1 MEGDVMNQR
10 SASDLGESR
19 EVPLPYMHKD
29 QRTVI
34 VAMDHALAMG
44 QAAGLANPRRVL
56 AQAGERARADGAI
69 LTPGAARLRNVVAPN
84 LPWLLTADYYANSV
98 DPGHPGSEELHGM
111 LWTGAYAKR
120 MGACG
125 VKCLW
130 VHGQSDSREH
140 TASLESVARLI
151 EDAHHHDLSV
161 MVESVMWG
169 PRLAATHQRDA
180 QRVASAARMA
190 YELGADIIKVAMP
203 ETIGPLAEV
212 AALSPAP
219 IVVMGG
225 PVEQPETLFGRI
237 RDALDGGVRGVAL
250 GRNIW
255 GARHV
260 GGMLNALNGMVH
272 DDCTVAEAM
281 ERMQASEA

>member
-1 MEGDVMNQR
+1 MNH
-10 SASDLGESR
+10 SHSGFLGENHGGSR
-19 EVPLPYMHKD
+19 PYLHKD
-29 QRTVI
+29 GRTVI

-44 QAAGLANPRRVL
+44 QAAGLANPSHVL
-56 AQAGERARADGAI
+56 EQASMGAGADGAI
-69 LTPGAARLRNVVAPN
+69 LTAGAARLRHAAAPN
-84 LPWLLTADYYANSV
+84 LPWFLTADYYAKSV
-98 DPGHPGSEELHGM
+98 DPGHPGSEEIHGM

-130 VHGQSDSREH
+130 VHGQSDPREH
-140 TASLESVARLI
+140 TASLERVARLI
-151 EDAHHHDLSV
+151 EDAHDHGLSV

-169 PRLAATHQRDA
+169 PRLEVAHQRDSE
-180 QRVASAARMA
+180 RVASAARMA

-203 ETIGPLAEV
+203 EKIGPLAEV
-212 AALSPAP
+212 AALSPVP

-225 PVEQPETLFGRI
+225 PVEEPETLFGRI

-255 GARHV
+255 GAQHV
-260 GGMLNALNGMVH
+260 GGMLDALNGMVH
-272 DDCTVAEAM
+272 DDCTVTEAM
-281 ERMQASEA
+281 DRMKASEA